1 MRRSILAVALFTVA
15 CTAKPSLDAERA
27 AIMQTDSA
35 WIAAAASRNVDS
47 TLSFWTDDAR
57 LISPGEPPIVGRD
70 AIREMLVHAY
80 EAPGFTVSW
89 HTADVIV
96 SPGGDMAYSIGTNQ
110 FTIPNAAGGIDT
122 LRGQGVV
129 VWRKGDDGRWR
140 SAVDSW
146 TPAPPVVAPAAPA
159 AAAKNPVAND

>member
-1 MRRSILAVALFTVA
+1 MRRLILTVVLIVVA

-27 AIMQTDSA
+27 AIMQADSA
-35 WIAAAASRNVDS
+35 WLAAAASRNVDS

-57 LISPGEPPIVGRD
+57 LISPGEPPVVGRN
-70 AIREMLVHAY
+70 AIREMLVHAF
-80 EAPGFTVSW
+80 ESPNFSVSW

-96 SPGGDMAYSIGTNQ
+96 APGGDMAYSHGTNL
-110 FTIPNAAGGIDT
+110 FAIPNATGGVDT
-122 LRGQGVV
+122 LRGQAVV

-146 TPAPPVVAPAAPA
+146 TPAPAVA
-159 AAAKNPVAND
+159 